1 MLQIL
6 DQFLQGTDQR
16 TKVHHDQRKGHTG
29 AALVLLSGASAGLNK
44 EKYKE
49 STDRICGEYK
59 LVLLHHVVI
68 RVQMES
74 FPSRLARKQQDPRID
89 WLVFTS
95 S

>member
-1 MLQIL
+1 ML
-6 DQFLQGTDQR
+6 FR
-16 TKVHHDQRKGHTG
+16 
-29 AALVLLSGASAGLNK
+29 SSADWIGLWYCACSPAGINK

-49 STDRICGEYK
+49 STDHICGEYK

-68 RVQMES
+68 RVQIGS